1 VEIEGEGTLMASQTP
16 KKEPQMTRLFSHEGL
31 SQQEI
36 ENQEFEAELN
46 SFIYKVQDA
55 IDDARERMTDEDR
68 TAADANAAAIL
79 KDASS
84 SAGRLRKGA

>member
-1 VEIEGEGTLMASQTP
+1 MDVN
-16 KKEPQMTRLFSHEGL
+16 SHEGL

-79 KDASS
+79 K
-84 SAGRLRKGA
+84 GEIGIIF